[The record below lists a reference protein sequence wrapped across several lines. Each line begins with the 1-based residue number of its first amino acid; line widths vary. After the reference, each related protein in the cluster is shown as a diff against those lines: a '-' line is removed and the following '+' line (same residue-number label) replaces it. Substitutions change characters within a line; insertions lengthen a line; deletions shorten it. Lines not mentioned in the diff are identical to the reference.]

1 MQYVSTRGDASPLD
15 FADAMLAGL
24 APDGGLYMPTKWPSL
39 TSSDLN
45 DFADMA
51 YAEVAARVLEPFFA
65 PSFDFDTLLRLTT
78 DAYATFRH
86 EEVVPVSAVEEGAE
100 GASGA
105 ASGEQH
111 LVELYWGPTF
121 SFKDVA
127 LQLLG
132 RLFEHELNRRNQTIT
147 IVGATSGDTG
157 SAAIEACRDRAGIQ
171 LVMLH
176 PADRI
181 TEIQRR
187 QMTTVAADNIVNV
200 AIEGTFDDCQDLV
213 KAMFSDPPFRSQTR
227 LAAVN
232 SINWARVAAQVVYYV
247 TTAVKLGAP
256 KRAVSFCVP
265 TGNFG
270 NILAGDIARRMG
282 VPIERLII
290 ASNHNDILTRTY
302 ETGTMK
308 LEPVMPST
316 SPAMDI
322 AVSSNFERLI
332 FELNNRTGHEV
343 AATMAEFRANK
354 DGAVLAGDVVAGL
367 RAGFAAAAATEP
379 EVAATIAQVFS
390 QSDRLIDP
398 HTAVA
403 VCVARKVALKSSAAA
418 ASSASDASS
427 DTPMAIMSTAH
438 PAKFADAVQAATG
451 QAPVMPAELARLVE
465 LPERY
470 EVVGNDLAQVKEI
483 VADRAANP
491 NTISP

>member
-1 MQYVSTRGDASPLD
+1 MKYVSTRGDSPPLE

-24 APDGGLYMPTKWPSL
+24 APDGGLYMPTQWPSL
-39 TSSDLN
+39 THADLN
-45 DFADMA
+45 DFADLA
-51 YAEVAARVLEPFFA
+51 YAEVAARVLAPFFE
-65 PSFDFDTLLRLTT
+65 PSFNADTLGQLAT

-86 EEVVPVSAVEEGAE
+86 KEVVPVSALTREAAGDAAEE
-100 GASGA
+100 
-105 ASGEQH
+105 H

-132 RLFEHELNRRNQTIT
+132 RLFEHELTKRSQTIT

-157 SAAIEACRDRAGIQ
+157 SAAIEACRYRTGIK

-176 PADRI
+176 PAGRI

-187 QMTTVAADNIVNV
+187 QMTTTTAANIVNV
-200 AIEGTFDDCQDLV
+200 AVEGTFDDCQDLV
-213 KAMFSDPPFRSQTR
+213 KAMFSDPQFRSQTN

-232 SINWARVAAQVVYYV
+232 SINWARVAAQVVYYI

-256 KRAVSFCVP
+256 QRAVSFCVP

-282 VPIERLII
+282 VPIKLLVI

-302 ETGTMK
+302 QTGTMK
-308 LEPVMPST
+308 LEPVQPSS

-322 AVSSNFERLI
+322 AVSSNFERLL
-332 FELNNRTGHEV
+332 FELGGRAGHAV
-343 AATMAEFRANK
+343 AASMAEFRASEA
-354 DGAVLAGDVVAGL
+354 GTALAPAVLAQL
-367 RAGFAAAAATEP
+367 RSGFAAGSASQD
-379 EVAATIAQVFS
+379 EVAATIAAVLEES
-390 QSDRLIDP
+390 ERLIDP

-403 VCVARKVALKSSAAA
+403 VRVARARAKAAA
-418 ASSASDASS
+418 ATAGDF
-427 DTPMAIMSTAH
+427 DTPMAIMATAH
-438 PAKFADAVQAATG
+438 PAKFAEAVAAATG
-451 QAPVMPAELARLVE
+451 QEPSLPPELARLAE

-470 EVVGNDLAQVKEI
+470 EVVDNDLAAVKEI
-483 VADRAANP
+483 VAATAAA
-491 NTISP
+491 S

>member
-1 MQYVSTRGDASPLD
+1 MQYVSTRGDSPALD
-15 FADAMLAGL
+15 FAGAMLAGL
-24 APDGGLYMPTKWPSL
+24 APDGGLYMPTQWPSF

-45 DFADMA
+45 DFASMT

-65 PSFDFDTLLRLTT
+65 PSFDAETLLQLTT

-86 EEVVPVSAVEEGAE
+86 EEVVPVNSLASTKQASSAAIGNKEHLNE
-100 GASGA
+100 
-105 ASGEQH
+105 H

-132 RLFEHELNRRNQTIT
+132 RLFEYELSRRNQTIT

-157 SAAIEACRDRAGIQ
+157 SAAIEACRDRAGIA

-176 PADRI
+176 PAGRI

-187 QMTTVAADNIVNV
+187 QMTTVAARNITNV

-213 KAMFSDPPFRSQTR
+213 KAMFSDPLFRSQTR

-232 SINWARVAAQVVYYV
+232 SINWARVAAQVVYYF

-256 KRAVSFCVP
+256 KRTVSFCVP

-290 ASNHNDILTRTY
+290 ASNHNDILTRTH

-332 FELNNRTGHEV
+332 FELNNRAGHEV
-343 AATMAEFRANK
+343 AATLAEFRANK
-354 DGAVLAGDVVAGL
+354 DGAVLARDVMAGL
-367 RAGFAAAAATEP
+367 RSGFGAAAATEP
-379 EVAATIAQVFS
+379 EVAATLAQVYEES
-390 QSDRLIDP
+390 ELLIDP

-403 VCVARKVALKSSAAA
+403 VHAARKIARKSSATA
-418 ASSASDASS
+418 ASGDS
-427 DTPMAIMSTAH
+427 PMAVMSTAH
-438 PAKFADAVQAATG
+438 PAKFADAVCAGTG
-451 QAPVMPAELARLVE
+451 QAPVMPAELARLGE
-465 LPERY
+465 LPEHY
-470 EVVGNDLAQVKEI
+470 EIVPNDLALVKEI
-483 VADRAANP
+483 VAERATSTS
-491 NTISP
+491 TISPQ